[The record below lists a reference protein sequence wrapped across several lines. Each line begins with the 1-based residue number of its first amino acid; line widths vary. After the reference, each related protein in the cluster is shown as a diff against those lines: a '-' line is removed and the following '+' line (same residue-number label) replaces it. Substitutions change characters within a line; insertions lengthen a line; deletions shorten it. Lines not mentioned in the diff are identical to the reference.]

1 MRIKIIAIG
10 ILIIFGIV
18 LVVMLSNEPD
28 NDIIID
34 DDIVTNNYSNEKS
47 KTLTKTEQG
56 KVHIITNNEL
66 SILENN
72 QLVTVWEGNGMISP
86 KVFWNDNKFYI
97 VYDKPAGE
105 VFLTDIVVLDSTYN
119 VINYHT
125 ITKHVL
131 DFTVQDS
138 IAYILTD
145 KKLRILDLADNN
157 ELSTVEFEKSGHDI
171 MVTENY
177 AYVIDDIVTPLYVH
191 IIDISNI
198 HKPIKY
204 TREFDGMNS
213 HLQIQDIANNNWY
226 VLVSSFTMSGHSEW
240 LEAFDVRPENLKNE
254 HASYQLVYENATSY
268 SRFFITDIKIQ
279 ENFLYATGY
288 SELYH
293 GIKFAIFSL
302 GEDTKQL
309 SMIELDDNDKP
320 ISFVLSDKKA
330 YVAGEK
336 TIYVINVDDPSNPIV
351 DRKIEH

>member
-1 MRIKIIAIG
+1 MKIIGIG
-10 ILIIFGIV
+10 ILIICGIV
-18 LVVMLSNEPD
+18 LVVMLTNEPDDDTIVDD
-28 NDIIID
+28 NDII
-34 DDIVTNNYSNEKS
+34 TNNYSNEKS

-56 KVHIITNNEL
+56 KVHIITNNGL

-72 QLVTVWEGNGMISP
+72 QLVTVWEKNEMISP

-105 VFLTDIVVLDSTYN
+105 VFLTDIIVLDSTYN

-138 IAYILTD
+138 IAYILID
-145 KKLRILDLADNN
+145 KKLLILDLVDNN
-157 ELSTVEFEKSGHDI
+157 ELSTIEFEKSGHDI

-204 TREFDGMNS
+204 TKEFNGMNA
-213 HLQIQDIANNNWY
+213 HLQTQDIVNNNWHI
-226 VLVSSFTMSGHSEW
+226 LVSSFTMSGHSEW
-240 LEAFDVRPENLKNE
+240 LEVFDVRPENLENE
-254 HASYQLVYENATSY
+254 YTSYQLVYENATSS

-279 ENFLYATGY
+279 ENLLYTIGY

-302 GEDTKQL
+302 EEDTKQL
-309 SMIELDDNDKP
+309 SMIEFDDNDKP
-320 ISFVLSDKKA
+320 INFILSDKKA
-330 YVAGEK
+330 YVAGEE
-336 TIYVINVDDPSNPIV
+336 TIYVINVDDPSNPTI
-351 DRKIEH
+351 DRKVEY